1 MNMSCVIVGADPLAV
16 DSEPPQKVS
25 HLMTRAG
32 YVYMHSCMI
41 KNQPRGNQPSYV
53 DLMMR
58 DERIFKTVLR

>member
-1 MNMSCVIVGADPLAV
+1 MSCVIVGADPLAV

-32 YVYMHSCMI
+32 YVCMHSCMI

-58 DERIFKTVLR
+58 EF